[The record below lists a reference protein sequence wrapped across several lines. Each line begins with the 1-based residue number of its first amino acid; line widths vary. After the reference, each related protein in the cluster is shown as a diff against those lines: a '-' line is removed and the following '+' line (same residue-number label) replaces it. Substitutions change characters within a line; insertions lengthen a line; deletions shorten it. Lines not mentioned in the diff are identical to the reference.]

1 MCPFCKKQCENI
13 PSRQTWW
20 LLGRLAAV
28 AWKQDVMMKVG
39 VWDLPTYMESSS
51 ISKHLRWLTS
61 LISVSSIL
69 LLFPFKHHGVVQLAK
84 LFGLLLSFPFAK
96 VKHRCPFFMAQRGYK
111 AAMARLRLWWFGIF
125 MLGLAGGQLST
136 RSGWT
141 SSWWTLDFSTGGLVS
156 KCRRDFFWFRHM
168 GFWDVSP
175 QWLRIVCSPWRSSP
189 RSWLASAW
197 HLSNESSQGIYA
209 LQRFFPHPFHEICF
223 VFDLLLVQMKL
234 CIPSWKKLEKRTV
247 LLDGPEA
254 TFGWNH
260 SSWVKRQRM
269 AILVPFGTDIC
280 ISVQCIFRDYL
291 DPLGGTV
298 VFIDPPKK
306 TLPQICR
313 KKWSGVQS
321 FTGVALP
328 LLEVF
333 FNQCWAGHI
342 FSGYQDVHSTG
353 GTCWKH
359 SGRILNGLSWFISQ
373 KVQGWPPSETWGTP

>member
-1 MCPFCKKQCENI
+1 
-13 PSRQTWW
+13 
-20 LLGRLAAV
+20 
-28 AWKQDVMMKVG
+28 
-39 VWDLPTYMESSS
+39 
-51 ISKHLRWLTS
+51 
-61 LISVSSIL
+61 
-69 LLFPFKHHGVVQLAK
+69 
-84 LFGLLLSFPFAK
+84 
-96 VKHRCPFFMAQRGYK
+96 
-111 AAMARLRLWWFGIF
+111 
-125 MLGLAGGQLST
+125 
-136 RSGWT
+136 
-141 SSWWTLDFSTGGLVS
+141 
-156 KCRRDFFWFRHM
+156 M

-280 ISVQCIFRDYL
+280 ISVQCIFRHYL

-342 FSGYQDVHSTG
+342 FFRVSRRAQYGWNLCVSQGASSMDCPGSYLRKCKVGPFRNIGRLSVKKTTAIALLST
-353 GTCWKH
+353 K
-359 SGRILNGLSWFISQ
+359 
-373 KVQGWPPSETWGTP
+373 QGWNFLGYSWLNTQIFCVHALRLLAETL

>member
-1 MCPFCKKQCENI
+1 
-13 PSRQTWW
+13 
-20 LLGRLAAV
+20 
-28 AWKQDVMMKVG
+28 
-39 VWDLPTYMESSS
+39 
-51 ISKHLRWLTS
+51 
-61 LISVSSIL
+61 
-69 LLFPFKHHGVVQLAK
+69 
-84 LFGLLLSFPFAK
+84 
-96 VKHRCPFFMAQRGYK
+96 
-111 AAMARLRLWWFGIF
+111 
-125 MLGLAGGQLST
+125 
-136 RSGWT
+136 
-141 SSWWTLDFSTGGLVS
+141 
-156 KCRRDFFWFRHM
+156 M

-373 KVQGWPPSETWGTP
+373 KVQGWPLQKHGGRLSVKKKQLQLHFWALFRGWNVYCVLHCPVPVARTQQTQVSKRIVLGTHEWKMKDQWVHKNWNQTWFPSWPWLHRSFWNLINPGFEALILKHLDSIGVAGL